1 MRIELRDPR
10 LDAAIARFEGWWA
23 TLSQRERVLLTVL
36 GLLIAGAALVYG
48 VIKPL
53 QAARA
58 EARADIRTYE
68 TLSARIR
75 AVGKLQP
82 QTAQRRTGSPVEIV
96 QAAAQAQALSVA
108 VEPQGGGV
116 RAVVSEGDYA
126 KVVGWLA
133 DLSRSSTLA
142 VTSARIVRRPNAGM
156 VEAQV
161 SFAP

>member
-1 MRIELRDPR
+1 MKIELRDPR

-36 GLLIAGAALVYG
+36 GLLLAGAGLIYG
-48 VIKPL
+48 VVKPL

-75 AVGKLQP
+75 AAGTLQP
-82 QTAQRRTGSPVEIV
+82 QAPRRTGSPVEVV
-96 QAAAQAQALSVA
+96 QASAQAQSLSVT
-108 VEPQGGGV
+108 VEPLATGV
-116 RAVVSEGDYA
+116 RATVSEGEYDR
-126 KVVGWLA
+126 VVNWMA
-133 DLSRSSTLA
+133 DVSRSSALG
-142 VTSARIVRRPNAGM
+142 VTSARIVRRTEPGM
-156 VEAQV
+156 VGAEV